1 MSRLD
6 EVVELAEKKIPRINK
21 KIETMTPQLLD
32 AFFADGS
39 KAFSEHTL
47 VEDIWFEII
56 SPTISLQGRVIGVHD
71 DLAIHLPQ
79 TVQPHLIKVLVY
91 IILNK

>member
-32 AFFADGS
+32 ASFADGS
-39 KAFSEHTL
+39 KAFCEHSL

-56 SPTISLQGRVIGVHD
+56 SPTISLKGRVIGVHD
-71 DLAIHLPQ
+71 LAMHLPQ
-79 TVQPHLIKVLVY
+79 TVKQHLIKVLVY
-91 IILNK
+91 IILNE

>member
-21 KIETMTPQLLD
+21 KIETMTPQILD
-32 AFFADGS
+32 ASFADGS
-39 KAFSEHTL
+39 KAFCEHTL
-47 VEDIWFEII
+47 VEDVWFEII

-71 DLAIHLPQ
+71 DLAMHLPQ
-79 TVQPHLIKVLVY
+79 TVKQHLIK
-91 IILNK
+91 I